1 MKGLR
6 GWFSMLLAVVLA
18 GLLIGCGGGDDKI
31 SNPDPGSNDLNVIVA
46 FGDSITKGSECP
58 CAAYPP
64 RLAALTGKVVHNAG
78 IGGSR
83 ATGGV
88 GRTKQVINKYH
99 PAFML
104 ILYGVNDVIHSYS
117 RDAIIG
123 ALDRMVTIC
132 QENHV
137 VPVLATYPMPIHGH
151 RFFAGSTVRLNQ
163 AIRDLAAARNI
174 RCVDL
179 EREFA
184 TGYDHSDPNHTR
196 PIPDPSLY
204 MPDGLHPN
212 DAGTQVMAMAFADL
226 F

>member
-1 MKGLR
+1 
-6 GWFSMLLAVVLA
+6 
-18 GLLIGCGGGDDKI
+18 
-31 SNPDPGSNDLNVIVA
+31 
-46 FGDSITKGSECP
+46 
-58 CAAYPP
+58 
-64 RLAALTGKVVHNAG
+64 VVHNAG